1 LNLNTKM
8 IELHPL
14 ILKKLEKE
22 SDDIKE
28 LARKALELSQDGNEE
43 YVFDELKSYIRDKTK
58 EQK

>member
-1 LNLNTKM
+1 M

-28 LARKALELSQDGNEE
+28 LARKALELSQDGN
-43 YVFDELKSYIRDKTK
+43 D
-58 EQK
+58 